1 MKCKK
6 CGAETKE
13 GSKFCMVCGAKIEE
27 TEKNNSGGEGGS
39 TSENHDEKKMVIR
52 YWKNRKD
59 NNRSIISYF
68 CDHVNR
74 CFLWGF

>member
-27 TEKNNSGGEGGS
+27 TEKNNSGGEGGQRQRIMV
-39 TSENHDEKKMVIR
+39 KRKMVIK
-52 YWKNRKD
+52 YWKKSER
-59 NNRSIISYF
+59 
-68 CDHVNR
+68 
-74 CFLWGF
+74 

>member
-27 TEKNNSGGEGGS
+27 TEKNNSGGEGVQRQRIMV
-39 TSENHDEKKMVIR
+39 KRKMVIK
-52 YWKNRKD
+52 YWKKSER
-59 NNRSIISYF
+59 
-68 CDHVNR
+68 
-74 CFLWGF
+74 

>member
-13 GSKFCMVCGAKIEE
+13 GSKFAWSVVQKLRKQKRIILV
-27 TEKNNSGGEGGS
+27 EKGVQRQRIMM
-39 TSENHDEKKMVIR
+39 KRKMVIR

>member
-27 TEKNNSGGEGGS
+27 TEKNNSGGERQRIMV
-39 TSENHDEKKMVIR
+39 KRKMVIK
-52 YWKNRKD
+52 YWKKSER
-59 NNRSIISYF
+59 
-68 CDHVNR
+68 
-74 CFLWGF
+74 

>member
-39 TSENHDEKKMVIR
+39 TSENHGEKKNG
-52 YWKNRKD
+52 KNRKD

-74 CFLWGF
+74 CFL

>member
-27 TEKNNSGGEGGS
+27 TERIILM
-39 TSENHDEKKMVIR
+39 EKGVQRQRIMMK
-52 YWKNRKD
+52 RK
-59 NNRSIISYF
+59 
-68 CDHVNR
+68 
-74 CFLWGF
+74 W